1 MNKTALAIFVAIIYC
16 VVGVGQINFLESD
29 NYGPMSGLLT
39 ILVSLPF
46 LISWVV
52 MGIVVALLIAM
63 PQSKGARIAASILLF
78 IPTAATGF
86 ASVLLFSDGN
96 DEEKMYPLLPICA
109 LFITYAICI
118 AAWVKKRPT
127 V

>member
-1 MNKTALAIFVAIIYC
+1 MSKTPLALFVALIFSA
-16 VVGVGQINFLESD
+16 VGFTQVHFIEKD
-29 NYGPMSGLLT
+29 NYGVMSGLLT

-96 DEEKMYPLLPICA
+96 DEEKMYPILPIYA
-109 LFITYAICI
+109 LFLTYAICI
-118 AAWVKKRPT
+118 SAWVKKRTT